1 MFFIFNYFCYSS
13 DLLIAQPYLHHGKNT
28 EIEGFARANLN
39 IFFALT
45 KT

>member
-1 MFFIFNYFCYSS
+1 MFFIFNYFCYNS

-28 EIEGFARANLN
+28 EIEGFAPVNLN
-39 IFFALT
+39 NFFALT